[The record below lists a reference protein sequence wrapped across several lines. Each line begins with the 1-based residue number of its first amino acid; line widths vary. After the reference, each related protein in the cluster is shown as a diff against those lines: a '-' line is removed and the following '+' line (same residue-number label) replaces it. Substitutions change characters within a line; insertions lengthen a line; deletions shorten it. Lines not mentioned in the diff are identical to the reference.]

1 MVGKMKI
8 EKCVSATVAVVL
20 VVSVVLSLG
29 GGNVEAYYLPGT
41 VPVAYGVGQ
50 PLRVKVNS
58 LSSERTQLPYDYYSL
73 PFCRPDENT
82 KIERYPENVGEILMG
97 DVIKTSPYV
106 FRMMKEERDPVK
118 LCTVAPLSSKDA
130 KSLGKKIKN
139 DYHVNMI
146 LDNLPI
152 TMNDLNYDEGTV
164 LRGVD
169 VGDVVR
175 NSTALGETKNPIVF
189 NHLVFNVLVHRVASP
204 RRSSIYAYD
213 TFPNMVLPT
222 SSSGD
227 GDDDDDE
234 GGEDGDDWYMVVGF
248 EVMPCSVDWNVFDDV
263 KEIKR
268 GETLPTIGHC
278 RDFQHRQY
286 VETQVRTHSRTH
298 ARRSWR

>member
-1 MVGKMKI
+1 MSV
-8 EKCVSATVAVVL
+8 VVL
-20 VVSVVLSLG
+20 VVSLVVSLATG
-29 GGNVEAYYLPGT
+29 IEAYYLPGT
-41 VPVAYGVGQ
+41 VPVAYAVGQ

-58 LSSERTQLPYDYYSL
+58 LSSERTQLPYDYYTL
-73 PFCRPDENT
+73 PFCRPDGDT

-106 FRMMKEERDPVK
+106 FKMMKEERDPVK
-118 LCTVAPLSSKDA
+118 LCTMPPLTGSDA
-130 KSLGKKIKN
+130 NSLGKKIKN

-175 NSTALGETKNPIVF
+175 NATALGETRNPIVF

-204 RRSSIYAYD
+204 KRNSIYAYD
-213 TFPNMVLPT
+213 NFPNMVLPT

-227 GDDDDDE
+227 DDDDE
-234 GGEDGDDWYMVVGF
+234 EEEGTEDDDWYMVVGF
-248 EVMPCSVDWNVFDDV
+248 EVMPCSVDWNVFDNVRD
-263 KEIKR
+263 IKR
-268 GETLPTIGHC
+268 GEVLPTIGHC

-286 VETQVRTHSRTH
+286 VETQVRT
-298 ARRSWR
+298 